1 MKNYLFLPLLM
12 LPFLLACSGHSFN
25 LPGQSASF
33 QQTPT
38 YNNKVDLLFLSDD
51 SSAMLPYR
59 QQMGT
64 QAQAIINRL
73 NAMGMDYHIAVTT
86 TSVGA
91 GYKGGTFIG
100 NTYLTKATPNVATAL
115 ANNLAFNVPGS
126 DLEQGLTSL
135 QLSLSASNLQ
145 NSGGGFLRS
154 DALLAVLIM
163 SSDDDYSSG
172 TVASVVSFFNT
183 LKKPFAN
190 GAPSWVANYVG
201 SLTLHS
207 TCSNFVNVGSRYVQ
221 LAQANSGIVES
232 ICNTDW
238 SVTMSDVQVMISQLM
253 TNYYLSSQPNPATI
267 VVTVNG
273 STVTNNSLNGWTLQ
287 SSGTGTATQY
297 YIEFHGSA
305 IPTLYSSVKVSFTPA
320 SAN

>member
-1 MKNYLFLPLLM
+1 M
-12 LPFLLACSGHSFN
+12 LS
-25 LPGQSASF
+25 
-33 QQTPT
+33 
-38 YNNKVDLLFLSDD
+38 
-51 SSAMLPYR
+51 YR
-59 QQMGT
+59 QQMST

-100 NTYLTKATPNVATAL
+100 NTYLTNGTPSVATAL

-135 QLSLSASNLQ
+135 QLSLSATNLL

-154 DALLAVLIM
+154 DALLAVIVM
-163 SSDDDYSSG
+163 SSDDDYGSVS
-172 TVASVVSFFNT
+172 VANFVSFLNN

-190 GAPSWVANYVG
+190 GSPSWVANYIG
-201 SLTLHS
+201 SLSLTS
-207 TCSNFVNVGSRYVQ
+207 SCQNFVNVGSRYIQ
-221 LAQANSGIVES
+221 LAQVNSGVVES

-273 STVTNNSLNGWTLQ
+273 ATITNNAVNGWTLQ
-287 SSGTGTATQY
+287 SSGTGSATQY
-297 YIEFHGSA
+297 YIEFHGTA